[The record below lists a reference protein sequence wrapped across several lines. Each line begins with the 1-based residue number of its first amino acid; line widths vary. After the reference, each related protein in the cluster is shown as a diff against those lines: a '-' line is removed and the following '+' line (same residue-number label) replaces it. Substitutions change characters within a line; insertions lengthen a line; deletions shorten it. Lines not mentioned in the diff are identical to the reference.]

1 MKFKQLEMPHRTTF
15 INAFTGKF
23 ILALMLPVII
33 AGCGSFTSKPTPAPT
48 PPLSE
53 LERDLKAVRG
63 PLILQIYLVARADN
77 QKLTRED
84 IAFINQNKPL
94 ETLEARITDDN
105 RQVILGMNVVF
116 PPEKLQA
123 LQSRFN
129 VTKDTGK

>member
-1 MKFKQLEMPHRTTF
+1 MNFKQFKTKWGIAL
-15 INAFTGKF
+15 INRVV
-23 ILALMLPVII
+23 LALLLSFIV
-33 AGCGSFTSKPTPAPT
+33 AGCGGFTSKPTPAPT

-63 PLILQIYLVARADN
+63 PLILNIYLVARGDGA
-77 QKLTRED
+77 KLTRED

-94 ETLEARITDDN
+94 ETQEARVTDDS

>member
-1 MKFKQLEMPHRTTF
+1 MNFKQLKTKHRIAI
-15 INAFTGKF
+15 INKF
-23 ILALMLPVII
+23 ILALMLSVVI
-33 AGCGSFTSKPTPAPT
+33 AGCGGFTSKPPPAPT

-63 PLILQIYLVARADN
+63 PLILNIYLVARGDN
-77 QKLTRED
+77 AKLTRED

-94 ETLEARITDDN
+94 ETQEARVTDDS

-129 VTKDTGK
+129 VTKDAVK

>member
-1 MKFKQLEMPHRTTF
+1 MNFNQLKTKHPIAF
-15 INAFTGKF
+15 INKF

-33 AGCGSFTSKPTPAPT
+33 AGCGSFTSQPTPAPT
-48 PPLSE
+48 PQLSE

-63 PLILQIYLVARADN
+63 PLILHIYLVARADGA
-77 QKLTRED
+77 KLTRED
-84 IAFINQNKPL
+84 FAFINQNKPL
-94 ETLEARITDDN
+94 ETQEARITDDS

-129 VTKDTGK
+129 VTEDAR